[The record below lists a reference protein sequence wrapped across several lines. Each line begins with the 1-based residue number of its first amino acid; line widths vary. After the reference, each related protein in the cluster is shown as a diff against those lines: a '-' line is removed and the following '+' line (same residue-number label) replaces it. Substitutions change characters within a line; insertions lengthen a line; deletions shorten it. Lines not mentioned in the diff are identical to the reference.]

1 MDIVGDVKGFFE
13 GDFEK
18 TQRDMVWDIKK
29 IISKSQKFSE
39 KSLTLVDPKFVL
51 SSLLERCREF

>member
-1 MDIVGDVKGFFE
+1 MVIESDIVGDVKWDVKGDIEGDIKGDIE

-29 IISKSQKFSE
+29 IIYTQNLKSF
-39 KSLTLVDPKFVL
+39 PK
-51 SSLLERCREF
+51 RA